1 MIELGRDLCSDLA
14 VSSRREWL
22 VTNGIGGYASGTISG
37 VPTRRYHG
45 LLVAALNPPLGRT
58 LLVAKLD
65 ERASYRGRIFRL
77 GTNRWASGAIDPQ
90 GFLLLDRFH
99 VEGTIPVWTYA
110 LADVLIEKRIWMD
123 PGANT
128 TYVRYDLRRAAAP
141 VELELDFLVNYRD
154 YHGST
159 RAGGWTMAVDPVPG
173 GVRVTVF
180 PGARPF
186 FLLCERAEAV
196 PTHDWYRDYFYGE
209 EAYRG
214 LEAVEDHLRAA
225 MFRATLSPGEPL
237 TLVASVEESPDLDGE
252 TALGRRRVYEE
263 RLVARARP
271 LWEPEEPLWD
281 SIRQLVLAADQ
292 FIVRRKVEGD
302 PEGKSVIAGY
312 HWFGDWGRD
321 TMIALPGLTLC
332 TGRERDAAGI
342 LRTFSRFVDRG
353 MLPNRFPDAGESP
366 EYNTVDATLW
376 YFEAIRACFEATND
390 DSLVRDLFP
399 VLREIIDHHL
409 RGTRYGIRLDPKDGL
424 LFAGEPGVQLTW
436 MDAKVGDLVV
446 TPRIGKPVEIN
457 ALWYNAV
464 RAMADFARRI
474 GKSGAA
480 YKAMADRTGDG
491 FGRFWNDPAGY
502 CFDVIDGPGSN
513 DVSLRPN
520 QLLAVSL
527 PHSPLPE
534 DRRKAVVDACAR
546 ELLTPLGLRSLSPD
560 DPRYVGHYGGDPASR
575 DAAYHQG
582 TVWPWL
588 IGPFVSAHLRVY
600 RDRATARSF
609 LLPLL
614 RHLGDHGLGSICEI
628 ADGEPPFTPR
638 GCVAQAWSVSEVLR
652 TLQLVRPP
660 SCSRSADF
668 PPRNRVPD
676 AGGL

>member
-22 VTNGIGGYASGTISG
+22 VTNGIGGYASGTVSG
-37 VPTRRYHG
+37 VATRRYHG

-58 LLVAKLD
+58 LLVAKLE
-65 ERASYRGRIFRL
+65 ERATYRGRIFPL
-77 GTNRWASGAIDPQ
+77 GSNRWESGAIDPQ

-110 LADVLIEKRIWMD
+110 LADALIEKRIWMD

-154 YHGST
+154 YHGNT
-159 RAGGWTMAVDPVPG
+159 RAGGWTMGVDPIPG
-173 GVRVTVF
+173 GIRVTAY

-186 FLLCERAEAV
+186 FLLCARAESFPA
-196 PTHDWYRDYFYGE
+196 HDWYRDFFYSE
-209 EAYRG
+209 EADRG
-214 LEAVEDHLRAA
+214 LEATEDHLRAA
-225 MFRATLSPGEPL
+225 TFRATLSSGESL
-237 TLVASVEESPDLDGE
+237 TLAVGTEESPDIDGDA
-252 TALGRRRVYEE
+252 ALERRRAYENG
-263 RLVARARP
+263 RLAQAMP
-271 LWEPEEPLWD
+271 MWDPADPQWD
-281 SIRQLVLAADQ
+281 SIRQLVLAGDP
-292 FIVRRKVEGD
+292 FLVRRAIEGD
-302 PEGKSVIAGY
+302 PGGTSVIAGY
-312 HWFGDWGRD
+312 PWFGDWGRD
-321 TMIALPGLTLC
+321 TMIALPGLTLA
-332 TGRERDAAGI
+332 TGRAGDAAKV
-342 LRTFSRFVDRG
+342 LRTFSHFVDRG

-366 EYNTVDATLW
+366 EYNTADATLW
-376 YFEAIRACFEATND
+376 YFEAIRAHHESTGD

-399 VLREIIDHHL
+399 ILREILDWHI
-409 RGTRYGIRLDPKDGL
+409 RGTRYGIRLDPNDGL
-424 LFAGEPGVQLTW
+424 LFAGEPGMQLTW
-436 MDAKVGDLVV
+436 MDARVGDRVV

-457 ALWYNAV
+457 ALWYNAL
-464 RAMADFARRI
+464 RSMAAFARRI
-474 GKSGAA
+474 RESGAA
-480 YKAMADRTGDG
+480 YEELADHARDG
-491 FGRFWNDPAGY
+491 FRRFRNDPAGY
-502 CFDVIDGPGSN
+502 CFDVIDGPEGDDKS
-513 DVSLRPN
+513 VRPN

-534 DRRKAVVDACAR
+534 NHQKAVVDVCAR

-560 DPRYVGHYGGDPASR
+560 DPRYVGHYGGDPATR

-588 IGPFVSAHLRVY
+588 IGPFVAAHLRVY
-600 RDRATARSF
+600 RDPSRARSF

-652 TLQLVRPP
+652 TLQLVRP
-660 SCSRSADF
+660 SCRSRSADF
-668 PPRNRVPD
+668 PYEKPR
-676 AGGL
+676 A